1 MLYRRIQLK
10 NNLGYYF
17 PLFNQN
23 GFKST
28 ITPNLIGDVKL
39 DYHHYILEP
48 ISEIGLYDSYG
59 RHVIIYINDVPYYLS
74 GKGIHQ
80 QDDIL
85 DVTYNSISQK
95 VVRTNDKYQITTT
108 SFIPY
113 NKQVELHE
121 IKYLNKTIE
130 NQKIKVITA
139 PLLYGRSVDNLF
151 DHRHVTSLLNRSEVI
166 EGGILLKPTLS
177 FDERGHIK
185 NDYLYYFLANSN
197 DISIDGYYPSYD
209 EFINGGSMLYP
220 KGLNNKYQVGH
231 KVSGYETIGG
241 VSFKEITLKPN
252 EEIKF
257 YMAFGITLKEEEI
270 FNTKTLLTSD
280 SFNKLLVESNK
291 ANNELYQKMQFY
303 IKDDET
309 SKFLSFLEVQPVLR
323 RLFGNSY
330 LPHHDY
336 GKGGRGWR
344 DLFQDLLFM
353 IMTFDK
359 SVKDQLINNFKGI
372 RIDGSNATIIGNKPG
387 EFKADRNNITRVWSD
402 HSAWPLLSIDSYIN
416 YFNDYEILL
425 EKVSYFD
432 DQFTHYTRKTKL
444 NVSND
449 NILRS
454 NGEIYKGTIL
464 EHLILQNVVSIYNT
478 GEKGFIRIEDA
489 DWNDGLDMARDLG
502 ETISF
507 THFFI
512 NNIKILIKYLN
523 RFEEVELFE
532 SLGILIEDGN
542 LSKFFDKVKNFNE
555 VSKTYQTKELIKHLQ
570 KQIDK
575 LKNNIYKY
583 AFMENGALQS
593 YVDND
598 GNWLDNG
605 TVSLT
610 GQAMALLSMT
620 IVKEDATTI
629 SKVVKNRLF
638 NEDLGGYHLN
648 ENYNEVKMNMGRAY
662 GFSYNHKENG
672 AVFSHM
678 ALMYTYG
685 LFNYELSKN
694 AHEGTFAIINQAMNK
709 DSLIPLGIPEYF
721 TDKGHGKYF
730 YLTGSATW
738 LLKVLKEQIF
748 GLKMIDGTLV
758 IKPQMMA
765 SDFILGVAKIK
776 TIIFDNLVEVTFY
789 NKNNKD
795 HPHYEIDKIIVD
807 GIESSNQITKVK
819 ARIEVYLV

>member
-1 MLYRRIQLK
+1 
-10 NNLGYYF
+10 
-17 PLFNQN
+17 
-23 GFKST
+23 
-28 ITPNLIGDVKL
+28 
-39 DYHHYILEP
+39 
-48 ISEIGLYDSYG
+48 
-59 RHVIIYINDVPYYLS
+59 
-74 GKGIHQ
+74 
-80 QDDIL
+80 
-85 DVTYNSISQK
+85 
-95 VVRTNDKYQITTT
+95 
-108 SFIPY
+108 
-113 NKQVELHE
+113 
-121 IKYLNKTIE
+121 
-130 NQKIKVITA
+130 
-139 PLLYGRSVDNLF
+139 
-151 DHRHVTSLLNRSEVI
+151 
-166 EGGILLKPTLS
+166 
-177 FDERGHIK
+177 
-185 NDYLYYFLANSN
+185 
-197 DISIDGYYPSYD
+197 
-209 EFINGGSMLYP
+209 MLYP

-372 RIDGSNATIIGNKPG
+372 RIDGSNATIIGDKPG

-709 DSLIPLGIPEYF
+709 DSLIPLGIPEYC

-730 YLTGSATW
+730 
-738 LLKVLKEQIF
+738 
-748 GLKMIDGTLV
+748 
-758 IKPQMMA
+758 
-765 SDFILGVAKIK
+765 
-776 TIIFDNLVEVTFY
+776 
-789 NKNNKD
+789 
-795 HPHYEIDKIIVD
+795 
-807 GIESSNQITKVK
+807 
-819 ARIEVYLV
+819 